1 MKLLVI
7 IPTYNEIE
15 NISKI
20 VPAVFDVIPENA
32 GLLVVDDG
40 SPDGTGNAVKEMQKH
55 YDKRLF
61 LLERKEKSGLA
72 NAYIA
77 GFNWGLDAGYDVFCE
92 MDADFSHKPEYLPVL
107 YKEIQ
112 TYDVAIG
119 SRNIKGGWR
128 RRLVC
133 TTKFHIKRRLLIF
146 QTYTWLPCK
155 RLDRRL

>member
-55 YDKRLF
+55 YDNRLF

-107 YKEIQ
+107 YKEI
-112 TYDVAIG
+112 
-119 SRNIKGGWR
+119 
-128 RRLVC
+128 
-133 TTKFHIKRRLLIF
+133 
-146 QTYTWLPCK
+146 
-155 RLDRRL
+155 

>member
-61 LLERKEKSGLA
+61 LLERKEKS
-72 NAYIA
+72 
-77 GFNWGLDAGYDVFCE
+77 
-92 MDADFSHKPEYLPVL
+92 
-107 YKEIQ
+107 
-112 TYDVAIG
+112 
-119 SRNIKGGWR
+119 
-128 RRLVC
+128 
-133 TTKFHIKRRLLIF
+133 
-146 QTYTWLPCK
+146 
-155 RLDRRL
+155 